1 MAEYV
6 TTEMHTGGEPFRIIE
21 KGYPDIKGATI
32 WEKIRCLKKELDHVR
47 KLLMWEPRGHFDM
60 FGVVLVPA
68 DNPSA
73 VVGAIFLHNEG
84 YSSMCGHGV
93 ISLGRYLVDKGFVKN
108 PTIPETVV
116 NIQCPCGLVE
126 TRIQYDGKKTGA
138 VRFFSVPS
146 FLYAKGKNLNDG
158 YYFLH

>member
-1 MAEYV
+1 MAVYV
-6 TTEMHTGGEPFRIIE
+6 TTEMHTGGDPVRIVE
-21 KGYPDIKGATI
+21 KGYPEIKGATI
-32 WEKIRCLKKELDHVR
+32 LEKLQYLKKELDHVR

-60 FGVVLVPA
+60 YGVVLVPA

-73 VVGAIFLHNEG
+73 VVGAIFMRNDG
-84 YSSMCGHGV
+84 YATMCGHAV

-126 TRIQYDGKKTGA
+126 ARVQYDGKKTGA

-146 FLYAKGKNLNDG
+146 FLYAKGKT
-158 YYFLH
+158 

>member
-32 WEKIRCLKKELDHVR
+32 LEKIRCLKRELDHVR

-84 YSSMCGHGV
+84 TVLC
-93 ISLGRYLVDKGFVKN
+93 VDM
-108 PTIPETVV
+108 E
-116 NIQCPCGLVE
+116 
-126 TRIQYDGKKTGA
+126 
-138 VRFFSVPS
+138 
-146 FLYAKGKNLNDG
+146 
-158 YYFLH
+158 

>member
-6 TTEMHTGGEPFRIIE
+6 TTEMHTGGDPVRIVE
-21 KGYPDIKGATI
+21 KGYPEIKGATI
-32 WEKIRCLKKELDHVR
+32 LEKIRYLKNELDHVR
-47 KLLMWEPRGHFDM
+47 KLLMWEPRGHLAM

-73 VVGAIFLHNEG
+73 EVGAIFIQNDG
-84 YSSMCGHGV
+84 YCHMCGHAV

-108 PTIPETVV
+108 PTVPETVV

-126 TRIQYDGKKTGA
+126 ARVQYDGKKTGA
-138 VRFFSVPS
+138 VSFFSVPS
-146 FLYAKGKNLNDG
+146 FLYAKGKT
-158 YYFLH
+158 